1 MFAFADE
8 FGKVDTV
15 PAFFCTLRGSGSLR
29 FDRMIG
35 LGIAAGAA
43 LVSVGYQ
50 SMAPTGSWFG
60 QAFHGLPRGS
70 KQIALT
76 FDDGPNDPYTLSL
89 LDVLSKHDI
98 RVTFFLIGRYVR
110 QRPQIVQEIAKR
122 GHVVGNHTFTHPLL
136 IFQSGSAIRQQ
147 ILQCRD
153 AIRDAVGEHSNL
165 FRPPWG
171 GRRPAVFQ
179 IVRQLGLEPVMWNVT
194 GYDWNAP
201 SADYIEKKVRD
212 KIRGGSVILLHDGSH
227 AAFGAD
233 RSKTVRAVDR
243 LIERYKAE
251 GLDFVTVPDM
261 MRRNQGVI
269 PNAAS

>member
-1 MFAFADE
+1 
-8 FGKVDTV
+8 
-15 PAFFCTLRGSGSLR
+15 
-29 FDRMIG
+29 MIG

-70 KQIALT
+70 KQIVLT
-76 FDDGPNDPYTLSL
+76 FDDGPNDPYTLNL

-98 RVTFFLIGRYVR
+98 RATFFLIGRYVR
-110 QRPQIVQEIAKR
+110 HRPQIVQEIAKR

-194 GYDWNAP
+194 GYDWNPP
-201 SADYIEKKVRD
+201 SPGYIEQKVSGKVR
-212 KIRGGSVILLHDGSH
+212 GGDVILLHDGGH
-227 AAFGAD
+227 KAFGAD
-233 RSKTVRAVDR
+233 RSRTDEAVSR
-243 LIERYKAE
+243 LIPRYQSE
-251 GLDFVTVPDM
+251 GYEFATVCEM
-261 MRRNQGVI
+261 MRSQG
-269 PNAAS
+269 S